1 MYMTEYDRESM
12 LVFFFVVVV
21 VFIKPTTPFHTEVGW
36 VKKVIWGFLVISRVD

>member
-1 MYMTEYDRESM
+1 MTEYDRESM
-12 LVFFFVVVV
+12 RVFFFFVV